1 VQLVRIVAEATLP
14 ADTAAR
20 AVKRAS
26 AVSLGTEERGS
37 TAAVVHT

>member
-1 VQLVRIVAEATLP
+1 MQLVRIVAEATLQ
-14 ADTAAR
+14 ADTAA
-20 AVKRAS
+20 KRAS